1 LQEKIAAYFV
11 APFRFLQLI
20 TMEKMNSR
28 KYILLLTSFIFL
40 LSCSSNN
47 EIVQLK
53 KFYEGYWYETIFQ
66 FHFLKNGAFIF
77 ETSGHAGDI
86 KRKGSYYIQNDTLSL
101 KQDNN
106 ELIAD
111 GIIGSKFLIKTVDAC
126 ILDLVSRRSYCEDK
140 KLLNQKDIERDEFL
154 TIELVKNLP
163 VVINRDSIVK
173 STSRGRRNLSFI
185 IYERPS
191 ERLDIKYW
199 IKVIEKTEMNF
210 VTHFN
215 YLVNPTYN
223 RVEFIDTVNDKI
235 IHVDSIKNNTL

>member
-1 LQEKIAAYFV
+1 
-11 APFRFLQLI
+11 
-20 TMEKMNSR
+20 M
-28 KYILLLTSFIFL
+28 
-40 LSCSSNN
+40 
-47 EIVQLK
+47 K

-154 TIELVKNLP
+154 TIELVK
-163 VVINRDSIVK
+163 
-173 STSRGRRNLSFI
+173 
-185 IYERPS
+185 IY
-191 ERLDIKYW
+191 L
-199 IKVIEKTEMNF
+199 
-210 VTHFN
+210 
-215 YLVNPTYN
+215 
-223 RVEFIDTVNDKI
+223 
-235 IHVDSIKNNTL
+235 